1 VEGVTDWLAG
11 VGSVLKKYVAPVFFG
26 RLPLVETG
34 VIPFFDTVTMTDSS
48 GALAPKAR
56 VPHAFTNRK
65 AATRIAMLE
74 VFFIG
79 ASIFSR
85 RLINS

>member
-1 VEGVTDWLAG
+1 MDDITDWLTRA
-11 VGSVLKKYVAPVFFG
+11 GSVLKKYVAPVFFG
-26 RLPLVETG
+26 RLPLVATG

-56 VPHAFTNRK
+56 VPHAFANRK